1 MKFHILPVCLLLSC
15 NIGGK
20 AQITP
25 FPLPRSTEQ
34 MTTIDS
40 GFIRIWYAFNPLKV
54 SDSKTY
60 DDLQR
65 LDIGS
70 HFSKY
75 YSYFV
80 YNSDSL
86 VTEWGKHNGNA
97 QSIPLRLG
105 EKGKIPDWSEYVYSE
120 YFKCFS
126 SNSLTEYSRMPMY
139 LYQENSRYT
148 EQLPIQEWEIHE
160 DTIMIIGYCCQ
171 KATCTFRGREYTAW
185 FSMDIPISNGPWK
198 FGGLPGLILKVY
210 DMERLFV
217 YECIRIEEQNKN
229 KFPIKL
235 YNDYN
240 KYRKRTRREVLKLQ
254 REVNE
259 NFLRMAGI
267 TLRSGKLPEKK
278 PHYYLELE

>member
-1 MKFHILPVCLLLSC
+1 MKYPILLIYLLLSY
-15 NIGGK
+15 NFLGK
-20 AQITP
+20 AQIPPIP
-25 FPLPRSTEQ
+25 FPKNIEH
-34 MTTIDS
+34 MTTVDS

-54 SDSKTY
+54 SDPKTY

-65 LDIGS
+65 LDVGS
-70 HFSKY
+70 HLSKY
-75 YSYFV
+75 YSCFV

-86 VTEWGKHNGNA
+86 VTEWRKQNRNA
-97 QSIPLRLG
+97 QSIPTRLG
-105 EKGKIPDWSEYVYSE
+105 EKGKFSDWSEYVYSE
-120 YFKCFS
+120 YFKYFS

-139 LYQENSRYT
+139 LYQENSQYA
-148 EQLPIQEWEIHE
+148 EQMPIQDWVIHK
-160 DTIMIIGYCCQ
+160 DTLMILGYCCQ

-185 FSMDIPISNGPWK
+185 FSIDIPLSNGPWK
-198 FGGLPGLILKVY
+198 FGGLPGLILKVF

-217 YECIRIEEQNKN
+217 YECIRIEQYKN

-240 KYRKRTRREVLKLQ
+240 KYKKRKRKEVLQLQ

-259 NFLRMAGI
+259 NFLRIAGI
-267 TLRSGKLPEKK
+267 TLRSGKLPERK